1 MGRAIDMEKDID
13 GMKIRLEKLENIV
26 RGMTST
32 LSNLDEK
39 STKVKH
45 LDLTEDKNEKKE
57 TDNEA
62 DGGSSKPSN
71 TSNKKSKRKTK

>member
-13 GMKIRLEKLENIV
+13 GMKMRLGRLEDIV

-45 LDLTEDKNEKKE
+45 LDLTGDKNEEKE
-57 TDNEA
+57 TNDKGN
-62 DGGSSKPSN
+62 GKSSKPSN
-71 TSNKKSKRKTK
+71 RSKSKTKSKTK

>member
-1 MGRAIDMEKDID
+1 MGRAIAMENDINTLK
-13 GMKIRLEKLENIV
+13 MRLEKLENIV

-45 LDLTEDKNEKKE
+45 LDLTKDKDEEKE
-57 TDNEA
+57 TNIKT
-62 DGGSSKPSN
+62 DGKSSKPSN
-71 TSNKKSKRKTK
+71 SSKSKSKSKTK

>member
-1 MGRAIDMEKDID
+1 MGRAIAMENDINTLK
-13 GMKIRLEKLENIV
+13 MRLEKLENIV

-45 LDLTEDKNEKKE
+45 LDLTKDKDEEKE
-57 TDNEA
+57 TNIKT
-62 DGGSSKPSN
+62 DGKSSKPFNRS
-71 TSNKKSKRKTK
+71 KSKSKSKTK